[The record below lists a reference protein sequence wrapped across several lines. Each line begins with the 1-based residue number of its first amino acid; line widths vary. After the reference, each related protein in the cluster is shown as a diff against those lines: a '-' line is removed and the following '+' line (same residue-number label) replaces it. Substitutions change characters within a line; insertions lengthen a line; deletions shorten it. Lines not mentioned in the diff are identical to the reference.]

1 MQPALLAL
9 RAWAHVALKPCH
21 VSACSCHNSSH
32 HPQVVWSPRLQPAP
46 LAMRAWACAV
56 VLSASAGLWLLYLI
70 TTGAQH
76 LANGCT
82 QQTDLA
88 CIDSIFDESV

>member
-1 MQPALLAL
+1 MESPTAAGTAGVGA
-9 RAWAHVALKPCH
+9 RAFETL
-21 VSACSCHNSSH
+21 STCSCLKISYR
-32 HPQVVWSPRLQPAP
+32 PQVVWSPRLQPAP

-76 LANGCT
+76 LANECT
-82 QQTDLA
+82 QQTELG
-88 CIDSIFDESV
+88 VH